1 MAGADGAIGYHDLP
15 EALAGQEEYPLTEF
29 DKSDPPPPP
38 PIAPRRFGM
47 KIGTFWLLV
56 GIVTFLIIG
65 GAVGGAVGGTISHAK
80 AHIDAVQA
88 QGGSAD
94 GYVWPFP
101 SRLYIECRGN

>member
-1 MAGADGAIGYHDLP
+1 
-15 EALAGQEEYPLTEF
+15 
-29 DKSDPPPPP
+29 
-38 PIAPRRFGM
+38 M

-56 GIVTFLIIG
+56 GIATFLIIG

-94 GYVWPFP
+94 G
-101 SRLYIECRGN
+101 